1 MVNLNLSTVVLLPAL
16 AAAGVMTTMVF
27 SFNNNMFPR
36 ITEIIE
42 DPASTTLPGTDVP
55 LTREWTGVDRI
66 DRQLTVLLI
75 FFWQLLDGRY
85 PQATLQG
92 VHFFGQMGAFW
103 TLMQL
108 EAKREGNN
116 TTIFGLIY
124 QNISVAITIPI
135 WALLSLLTN
144 PSSTPSTLPN
154 RLSISSTEARLLPWS
169 MFLGYIIPG
178 IAMAIPSPS
187 LLPTATQQTLITLWQ
202 VFPLWVTLSTALL
215 RPFFRPTTTTPT
227 TTTNPHLFALLLAAL
242 PHATTLSLSLTTLLL
257 PSLFAP
263 ATTASLHPAAVFL
276 PKRSLP
282 GTDPGLAEAT
292 LRFMQWD
299 EAVSTAAAV
308 VWAATI
314 YLRDVRAATKQSSAV
329 GLAVGVMGRMVGW
342 TVVGGPAAA
351 AVALVWARDEVVF
364 GVEREREGRKRV

>member
-42 DPASTTLPGTDVP
+42 DPAATTLPGTDVP
-55 LTREWTGVDRI
+55 LTREWTGVGRI

-108 EAKREGNN
+108 EAKREGNKSRIIAY

-144 PSSTPSTLPN
+144 PSSTPSSLPH
-154 RLSISSTEARLLPWS
+154 RLSISPTEARLLPWS
-169 MFLGYIIPG
+169 MFLGYILPS

-187 LLPTATQQTLITLWQ
+187 LLPSTTQQTLITLWQ

-215 RPFFRPTTTTPT
+215 RPFFRTPTTT

-263 ATTASLHPAAVFL
+263 DTAAALHPAAVFL
-276 PKRSLP
+276 PKASAP
-282 GTDPGLAEAT
+282 GTDPGLAEAA

-299 EAVSTAAAV
+299 EAVSTAATV
-308 VWAATI
+308 VWAATVSVGIGAYNGIEEYFLLDMMRFIKPDVEISI
-314 YLRDVRAATKQSSAV
+314 Y
-329 GLAVGVMGRMVGW
+329 
-342 TVVGGPAAA
+342 P
-351 AVALVWARDEVVF
+351 
-364 GVEREREGRKRV
+364 